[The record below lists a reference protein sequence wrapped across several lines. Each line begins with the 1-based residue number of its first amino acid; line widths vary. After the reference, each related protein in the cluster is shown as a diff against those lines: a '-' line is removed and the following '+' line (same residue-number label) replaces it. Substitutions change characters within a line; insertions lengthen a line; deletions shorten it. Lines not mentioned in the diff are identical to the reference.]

1 MSNITLRQIIEET
14 REAITKGHTPGF
26 LDEYSEL
33 LIKLVALETRII
45 DALAF
50 LEPPGE
56 NEFSAGLVHAL
67 RKILGDNGSEEDSE
81 KKT

>member
-1 MSNITLRQIIEET
+1 MSEITLRRIIEEA
-14 REAITKGHTPGF
+14 REAITKGRTSDV
-26 LDEYSEL
+26 LDECSKP
-33 LIKLVALETRII
+33 LIKLVALENRIV

-67 RKILGDNGSEEDSE
+67 RKILGGGGEEDSE
-81 KKT
+81 KDT